1 MHQITR
7 CKVYRCIEFP
17 EPSTLVGLEED
28 KNITFFSQS
37 SLKTMER
44 WTRESLAGDKMSS
57 SFTDKAIKEGCGL
70 GTQQQQ
76 TSKTPLHN

>member
-7 CKVYRCIEFP
+7 CKVYRCIEFL

-44 WTRESLAGDKMSS
+44 WTRESLAGDKTSS
-57 SFTDKAIKEGCGL
+57 SLLIK
-70 GTQQQQ
+70 
-76 TSKTPLHN
+76 PLKKGVA